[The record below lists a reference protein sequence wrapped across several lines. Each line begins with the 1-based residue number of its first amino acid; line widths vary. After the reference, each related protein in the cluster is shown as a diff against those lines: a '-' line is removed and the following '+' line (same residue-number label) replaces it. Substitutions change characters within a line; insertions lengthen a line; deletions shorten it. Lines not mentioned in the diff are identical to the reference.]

1 MVYNEHMPFLQPSSS
16 ITYLELLPGMRVA
29 DFGCGSGHWALLLA
43 QAVGPSGKVFA
54 IDVQE
59 TALSA
64 TRSQAKNARLENI
77 ETIRAD
83 LEIPGASHL
92 KDAAVDA
99 VLISNMLFQA
109 DEKANVAAEAARIVK
124 PNGRV
129 FLIEWDEVEGGAGPS
144 ASQRIPRQTAE
155 HMFESFGFRFEKEFV
170 AGSHHYGLIFRK

>member
-1 MVYNEHMPFLQPSSS
+1 MPFLQPSTSVNF
-16 ITYLELLPGMRVA
+16 LELLPGMRVA
-29 DFGCGSGHWALLLA
+29 DFGCGSGHWAVILSR
-43 QAVGPSGKVFA
+43 AVGPSGRVFA

-64 TRSQAKNARLENI
+64 TRSQAKSAHLENI

-83 LEIPGASHL
+83 LEIPGASSL

-109 DEKANVAAEAARIVK
+109 DEKTNVVAEAVRILK

-129 FLIEWDEVEGGAGPS
+129 FLIEWDEVEGGVGPS
-144 ASQRIPRQTAE
+144 ASQRIPRQTTE
-155 HMFESFGFRFEKEFV
+155 HMFESFGLRFEKEFV
-170 AGSHHYGLIFRK
+170 AGSHHYGIMFRKS